1 MDRVFL
7 EIDKKALLNNINNI
21 KNKVKK
27 DIIAVI
33 KANAYGLGAAE
44 IASLLESVDFVKFYA
59 VACIEE
65 AIELRSKGIKKDILI
80 LGGIF
85 SKEEVKICKDMN
97 FIPSISTYEQ
107 LSVVKN
113 SGLDFHVKFDTGMG
127 RLGFFVEEAEKL
139 LPYVRNIKGIMT
151 HLSSPL
157 DRDYTFLQLKRFE
170 RVLKFFNVP
179 FVHVQSSSFLGMD
192 IPYANLIR
200 IGLSMYGEK
209 PLKSFNIEINPIYRF
224 KARVI
229 SIKEFKKGDRI
240 SYAGTYIVQ
249 RNLKVGVISAGYA
262 DGIPKALSNNWYVFF
277 NGKALKMIG
286 NITMDMCMFEASSDI
301 KVGDEVEVFNKEL
314 SFSKASKIVNTIPY
328 ELMCH
333 IGKRVKRVIA

>member
-1 MDRVFL
+1 
-7 EIDKKALLNNINNI
+7 
-21 KNKVKK
+21 
-27 DIIAVI
+27 
-33 KANAYGLGAAE
+33 
-44 IASLLESVDFVKFYA
+44 
-59 VACIEE
+59 
-65 AIELRSKGIKKDILI
+65 
-80 LGGIF
+80 
-85 SKEEVKICKDMN
+85 
-97 FIPSISTYEQ
+97 
-107 LSVVKN
+107 
-113 SGLDFHVKFDTGMG
+113 
-127 RLGFFVEEAEKL
+127 
-139 LPYVRNIKGIMT
+139 
-151 HLSSPL
+151 
-157 DRDYTFLQLKRFE
+157 
-170 RVLKFFNVP
+170 
-179 FVHVQSSSFLGMD
+179 
-192 IPYANLIR
+192 
-200 IGLSMYGEK
+200 MYGEK